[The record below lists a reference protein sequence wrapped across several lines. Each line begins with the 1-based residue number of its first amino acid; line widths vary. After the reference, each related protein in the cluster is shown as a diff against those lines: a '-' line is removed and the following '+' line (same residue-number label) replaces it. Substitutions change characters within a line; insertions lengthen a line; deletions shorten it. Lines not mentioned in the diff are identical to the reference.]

1 MVLGKGMKTLDVQ
14 CMAFCAHICSHARC
28 CREIFR
34 VLTHIS
40 LQSVAMG
47 SCQSQCK
54 EVCPRVPLQ
63 LQSARPALSRC
74 SRLYVGRMQLQC
86 QSSPCSRKA
95 ALRQNIMYCCI
106 VPATLCS
113 HLQHCTQRLATS
125 STLNPC
131 VTPKSPCN
139 RPCNCAIALPP

>member
-1 MVLGKGMKTLDVQ
+1 MKTLDVQ

-40 LQSVAMG
+40 LQSVVYSSAHC

-106 VPATLCS
+106 IPATLCS